1 MKSDADIL
9 TGYHD
14 WAGEMESWPVWLLTE
29 VAKGYVAT
37 LTPVKDQ
44 LSERERMA
52 FLGVDRRLASH
63 HRHGYYGFSVAD
75 VIVLRLAIKTR
86 GLRYRSP
93 AV

>member
-14 WAGEMESWPVWLLTE
+14 WESEFASWPVWLLTE
-29 VAKGYVAT
+29 VAKGYVAV
-37 LTPVKDQ
+37 LAPVKDQ

-52 FLGVDRRLASH
+52 FLGVDRILAPH
-63 HRHGYYGFSVAD
+63 HRHGYCGFTVAD
-75 VIVLRLAIKTR
+75 VIVLRLAVKTR

-93 AV
+93 MV